1 MRVARVAAL
10 PRWRDA
16 QPGTQDCEGDRILTI
31 PNLLSF
37 YRLAAAP
44 VAVWMALEGWRDAFF
59 VLVII
64 SLVSDLVDGP
74 IARFF
79 GQGSGIGARLDTI
92 ADACTLLAGLLGLY
106 VLEGHNFEPE
116 LAWLFLFLASY
127 AAAAITALVKF
138 GTLPAYHLY
147 LSKAGALCAG
157 VFFVWLYL
165 SGFSRPFFLVA
176 VGLGFLANVES
187 LIVTLCLARFRADIG
202 SLFSLSGQARDDKS

>member
-1 MRVARVAAL
+1 MR
-10 PRWRDA
+10 RDL
-16 QPGTQDCEGDRILTI
+16 EGDRILTI

-37 YRLAAAP
+37 YRLVAAP
-44 VAVWMALEGWRDAFF
+44 VAVWMALVGWRDAFF
-59 VLVII
+59 ILVII

-74 IARFF
+74 IARLF

-147 LSKAGALCAG
+147 LAKAAAVSAGA
-157 VFFVWLYL
+157 FFVWLYL
-165 SGFSRPFFLVA
+165 SGFSRPFFHAV
-176 VGLGFLANVES
+176 VGLGVLANVES
-187 LIVTLCLARFRADIG
+187 VLVTLRLARFRTDIG
-202 SLFSLSGQARDDKS
+202 SLYSLRARARNDEG

>member
-1 MRVARVAAL
+1 MARVAEL

-16 QPGTQDCEGDRILTI
+16 QPGRQDCKGDRILTI

-37 YRLAAAP
+37 FRLAAAP

-59 VLVII
+59 ILVII
-64 SLVSDLVDGP
+64 SLVSDLADGP
-74 IARFF
+74 IARLL

-127 AAAAITALVKF
+127 AAAAITALVRF

-147 LSKAGALCAG
+147 LSKAAAVSAGA
-157 VFFVWLYL
+157 FFVWLYL
-165 SGFSRPFFLVA
+165 NGFSRPFFLGV
-176 VGLGFLANVES
+176 VGLGVLANIES
-187 LIVTLCLARFRADIG
+187 VLLTLRLTRFRTDIG
-202 SLFSLSGQARDDKS
+202 SLYFLRARARDDEG